1 MTAAAPALRALAA
14 VAAGGALGAVGRW
27 LIDGLAPLG
36 SGFPWTTFA
45 INVVGSFL
53 LAALPALAVV
63 RRSPGL
69 VLFLGPGVLGGFTTL
84 SAYAEDARR
93 LVDSGQVTLAAA
105 YVVGTLVACLLA
117 VTAAHRLSAPAEQRE
132 FDREEGNE

>member
-1 MTAAAPALRALAA
+1 VTPTVPVPGALAA
-14 VAAGGALGAVGRW
+14 VAAGGALGAVVRW
-27 LIDGLAPLG
+27 SVEGLFAG
-36 SGFPWTTFA
+36 GGGFPWTTFA

-53 LAALPALAVV
+53 LALLPASAAV
-63 RRSPGL
+63 RRSPHL

-93 LVDSGQVTLAAA
+93 LLDAGQVVLGAA
-105 YVVGTLVACLLA
+105 YVVGTVFACLLA
-117 VTAAHRLSAPAEQRE
+117 VAVAHRFSARSSQRE

>member
-1 MTAAAPALRALAA
+1 MTPTAPALRAFAV
-14 VAAGGALGAVGRW
+14 VAAGGALGAVARW
-27 LIDGLAPLG
+27 SVDGLVAG
-36 SGFPWTTFA
+36 DGGFPWTTFT

-53 LAALPALAVV
+53 LALLPASTGV
-63 RRSPGL
+63 RRSPHL

-93 LVDSGQVTLAAA
+93 LLDAGQVALGGA
-105 YVVGTLVACLLA
+105 YVVGTVLACLMA
-117 VTAAHRLSAPAEQRE
+117 VTVAHRFSAQAAQRQ